1 MITSVL
7 ENIFA
12 HQEKNN
18 PRMNAPTTEHSS
30 PQASTEEPIRRP
42 GYRLADN
49 LWAPSG
55 AVFLTGTQALVRLL
69 LMQRQRDAARGWNT
83 QGFVSGYR
91 GSPLGMVDQAIW
103 KAGPGFAE
111 AGIRFVPAINEELGA
126 TQVLGTQRVESD
138 PERTVDGVFGL
149 WYGKGPGVDR
159 AGDALKHGN
168 AYGSS
173 PHGGVL
179 VVAGDDHGCVSSSMP
194 HQSDQAFMAWSMPV
208 LQPASVA
215 EYLEFGLY
223 GYELSRY
230 SGAWVGMAA
239 LSEVV
244 ESAGTVD
251 LDQVLARVAT
261 WADGETVRGATGHR
275 PPADGLHYRWPD
287 LPSLR
292 IESRLADKLEAVAAF
307 ARINSIDREVIESP
321 QATLGI
327 VTCGKA
333 HYDLMEVLRRLE
345 ISPESLARVGVR
357 LYKVG
362 LSFPIEQ
369 TRMLAF
375 ASGLQELLVVEEK
388 GAVVEGQLR
397 ELFYNRPA
405 AERPAIVGKHG
416 RDGRPLVSALGEL
429 RPSRL
434 IELVAHWLH
443 GHFPGHAELNDHL
456 QHVRDFT
463 PPQLLSNAA
472 DAVKRL
478 PYFCAGCPHNTSTKV
493 PEGSTARAGIGCHF
507 MANWMDRSTAGLIQM
522 GGEGVDWVSH
532 ALFTRTPHVFQNLG
546 DGTYYHS
553 GYLAIRQAV
562 AAKATLTYKILFN
575 DAVAMTGGQPVD
587 GVISVDAI
595 ARQVESE
602 GVRRV
607 VVVSDDIGKYDA
619 IKSRFPAG
627 TEFHDRAELDAVQRR
642 LREIEGVTVLIYEQT
657 CAAEKR
663 RRRKKGELADPPKRL
678 FINEAVCEGC
688 GDCTVQSNCVAVLP
702 HETPLGRK
710 RKIDQT
716 GCNKDY
722 SCAKGFCPSFV
733 GVTGGKP
740 RKKSGALGKETR
752 ERQAFE
758 HKVAGLPLPA
768 QHRWTGPYD
777 LLVTGVGGTGVVT
790 VGALIAMAAHLEAK
804 SASVLDFM
812 GFAQKGGAVLSFVRL
827 ADRPER
833 LNQVRI
839 DTQQADAIL
848 ACDIVVGA
856 SQEALQTVRHGRT
869 RILANVHEIPVAES
883 LRNPDADLR
892 VEGLLEKMRFVAGT
906 QQVETFDAQTLAEEF
921 LGDTLA
927 SNVLALGYAWQR
939 GLVPLSLAALSRAI
953 ELNGV
958 AVAANQMAFSLGRL
972 AAADARLLEELR
984 QQPVEE
990 VQEDSA
996 QALIARGSALL
1007 QAYQNTAWAQ
1017 RFERGVRALQAREAS
1032 LPGGDRSLPVTRNAA
1047 RSLLKLMS
1055 YKDEY
1060 EVARL
1065 YTDGQFQRRLTEQFE
1080 GDLKLEFHMAPPFIA
1095 RPRDGQ
1101 PPRKIRLGGWML
1113 PAMKWLAR
1121 GKALRGTLLD
1131 PFGHTQER
1139 RLERSLIDQFE
1150 MRLQEL
1156 AGDLEAEDQPLAAQ
1170 IAALP
1175 LSVRGFGHVKIAN
1188 LALARAREAELLH
1201 RLRPT
1206 RYPKPVSAAPAA
1218 GQLRGIAVV
1227 AAR

>member
-1 MITSVL
+1 
-7 ENIFA
+7 
-12 HQEKNN
+12 
-18 PRMNAPTTEHSS
+18 MNAPLNAT
-30 PQASTEEPIRRP
+30 AIRRP
-42 GYRLADN
+42 GYQLSDN
-49 LWAPSG
+49 IWAESG
-55 AVFLTGTQALVRLL
+55 SVFLTGTQALIRVLV
-69 LMQRQRDAARGWNT
+69 MQGRRDAQRGLHT
-83 QGFVSGYR
+83 QGFISGYR

-103 KAGPGFAE
+103 KAGERFKQT
-111 AGIRFVPAINEELGA
+111 GIRFVPAVNEELAA

-138 PERTVDGVFGL
+138 PERTVDGVFAM

-194 HQSDQAFMAWSMPV
+194 HQSDHAFMAWRMPI
-208 LQPASVA
+208 LQPSSVA

-251 LDQVLARVAT
+251 LDAINARVSA
-261 WADGETVRGATGHR
+261 WEDADAVSAATGHHA
-275 PPADGLHYRWPD
+275 PPDGLHYRWPD

-292 IESRLADKLEAVAAF
+292 IESRLEDKLAAVAAF
-307 ARINSIDREVIESP
+307 TRRNSIDRHVIVSEH
-321 QATLGI
+321 AKVGI

-333 HYDLMEVLRRLE
+333 HHDLMEVLRRLE
-345 ISPESLARVGVR
+345 LSPEQLARAGVR

-362 LSFPIEQ
+362 LSFPVEQ
-369 TRMLAF
+369 TRIKAF
-375 ASGLQELLVVEEK
+375 AQGLEEILIVEEK
-388 GAVVEGQLR
+388 GAVVETQLR
-397 ELFYNRPA
+397 DIFYNAPPDARPVL
-405 AERPAIVGKHG
+405 VGKHDREG
-416 RDGRPLVSALGEL
+416 QPLVSALGEL

-434 IELVAHWLH
+434 IELVAHWLAV
-443 GHFPGHAELNDHL
+443 HFPDNHDLGDHL

-463 PPQLLSNAA
+463 PPELLANAS

-522 GGEGVDWVSH
+522 GGEGVDWISH
-532 ALFTRTPHVFQNLG
+532 AMFTKTPHVFQNLG

-602 GVRRV
+602 GVSKV
-607 VVVSDDIGKYDA
+607 VVVSDAIGKYDA
-619 IKSRFPAG
+619 IKDRFPSG
-627 TEFHDRAELDAVQRR
+627 TEFHDRAALDEVQRR
-642 LREIEGVTVLIYEQT
+642 LREMAGVTVLIYEQT

-702 HETPLGRK
+702 HETPMGRK

-716 GCNKDY
+716 SCNKDY

-733 GVTGGKP
+733 GVTGG
-740 RKKSGALGKETR
+740 RLRRKSGALAAGR
-752 ERQAFE
+752 DAFLHRVAALPHPAE
-758 HKVAGLPLPA
+758 HAWIA
-768 QHRWTGPYD
+768 PYD

-790 VGALIAMAAHLEAK
+790 VGAVIAMAAHLEGKA
-804 SASVLDFM
+804 ASVLDFM
-812 GFAQKGGAVLSFVRL
+812 GFAQKGGSVLSFVRL
-827 ADRPER
+827 ADSRER
-833 LNQVRI
+833 LHQVRI

-848 ACDIVVGA
+848 ACDVVVGA
-856 SQEALQTVRHGRT
+856 SADALQTVRHGRT
-869 RILANVHEIPVAES
+869 RVLANVHEIPVAES
-883 LRNPDADLR
+883 LRNPDADLH
-892 VEGLLEKMRFVAGT
+892 VDLLLEKMRFVAGEE
-906 QQVETFDAQTLAEEF
+906 QVETFDAQSLAEEF

-927 SNVLALGYAWQR
+927 ANIVAAGYAWQR
-939 GLVPLSLAALSRAI
+939 GLVPLSLEALMHAI

-958 AVAANQMAFSLGRL
+958 AVSANQSAFSLGRL
-972 AAADARLLEELR
+972 AAGNPEALDALRAAPVDAHASSVDERLLD
-984 QQPVEE
+984 V
-990 VQEDSA
+990 
-996 QALIARGSALL
+996 LIAEACRHLTG
-1007 QAYQNTAWAQ
+1007 YQNAAWAD
-1017 RFERGVRALQAREAS
+1017 RFEARIRSLREREAALQGGDAS
-1032 LPGGDRSLPVTRNAA
+1032 LPFTRNAA

-1065 YTDGQFQRRLTEQFE
+1065 YTDGAFLQKLNEQFE
-1080 GDLKLEFHMAPPFIA
+1080 GDLKLEFHMAPPVLSRGA
-1095 RPRDGQ
+1095 HGKAPA
-1101 PPRKIRLGGWML
+1101 KIRIGSWML
-1113 PAMKWLAR
+1113 PAMRWLAH
-1121 GKALRGTLLD
+1121 GKRLRGTAFD
-1131 PFGHTQER
+1131 IFGRTAER
-1139 RLERSLIDQFE
+1139 RMERELISHFDG
-1150 MRLQEL
+1150 L
-1156 AGDLEAEDQPLAAQ
+1156 LEAMAGELSAGNQATAAR

-1175 LSVRGFGHVKIAN
+1175 LSIRGFGHVKLAN
-1188 LALARAREAELLH
+1188 FEAAKMQEAELLH
-1201 RLRPT
+1201 RFAPA
-1206 RYPKPVSAAPAA
+1206 RYPKPERAPSA
-1218 GQLRGIAVV
+1218 GQIRGIAIV
-1227 AAR
+1227 AGVR

>member
-1 MITSVL
+1 MIMLPDAVKL
-7 ENIFA
+7 A
-12 HQEKNN
+12 
-18 PRMNAPTTEHSS
+18 
-30 PQASTEEPIRRP
+30 RP
-42 GYRLADN
+42 DYQLADN
-49 LWAPSG
+49 LWATSG
-55 AVFLTGTQALVRLL
+55 VVYITGTQALVRLM
-69 LMQRQRDAARGWNT
+69 LMQRQRDGERGLAT

-103 KAGPGFAE
+103 KAGPRFLD
-111 AGIRFVPAINEELGA
+111 AGIKFVPAINEELAA

-138 PERTVDGVFGL
+138 PERTVEGVFAM

-194 HQSDQAFMAWSMPV
+194 HQSDHAFMAWGMPV

-223 GYELSRY
+223 GYALSRF

-244 ESAGTVD
+244 ESASTVD
-251 LDQVLARVAT
+251 LDAIHHRTAA
-261 WADGETVRGATGHR
+261 WADAELVQARTGYTA
-275 PPADGLHYRWPD
+275 PADGLHYRWPD

-292 IESRLADKLEAVAAF
+292 IESRLTDKLNAVAAF
-307 ARINSIDREVIESP
+307 ASVNSVDRLVIPSP
-321 QATLGI
+321 QASVGI

-345 ISPESLARVGVR
+345 ITVEDLERVGVR

-362 LSFPIEQ
+362 LSFPLEQ
-369 TRMLAF
+369 TRMESF
-375 ASGLQELLVVEEK
+375 ATGLREILVVEEK
-388 GAVVEGQLR
+388 GSVVEAQMR
-397 ELFYNRPA
+397 DLFYNLPAHTRPA
-405 AERPAIVGKHG
+405 LVGKQD
-416 RDGRPLVSALGEL
+416 RARQPLVSALGEL

-434 IELVAHWLH
+434 IELVAHWL
-443 GHFPGHAELNDHL
+443 GEHFPGNTAFNNHF

-463 PPQLLSNAA
+463 PPELLANAS
-472 DAVKRL
+472 DSVKRL

-532 ALFTRTPHVFQNLG
+532 SMFTRTPHVFQNLG

-602 GVRRV
+602 GVVRV
-607 VVVSDDIGKYDA
+607 VVVSDDIDKYDS
-619 IKSRFPAG
+619 IRNRFPAG
-627 TEFHDRAELDAVQRR
+627 TEFHDRAELDAVQRQ
-642 LREIEGVTVLIYEQT
+642 LREIKGVTVLIYEQT

-663 RRRKKGELADPPKRL
+663 RRRKKGLLPDPDTRM

-702 HETPLGRK
+702 QETPLGRK

-733 GVTGGKP
+733 SVSGARL
-740 RKKSGALGKETR
+740 RKKLGALAGDAGGMD
-752 ERQAFE
+752 AFNQL
-758 HKVAGLPLPA
+758 VAQLPTPA
-768 QHRWTGPYD
+768 AHTWTGPYD

-790 VGALIAMAAHLEAK
+790 VGALVAMAAHLEGK

-812 GFAQKGGAVLSFVRL
+812 GFAQKGGSVLSFVRL
-827 ADRPER
+827 ADTPQR

-839 DTQQADAIL
+839 DTQQADAVL

-856 SQEALQTVRHGRT
+856 SPEALQTVRHGRT
-869 RILANVHEIPVAES
+869 RILANLHENPVAES
-883 LRNPDADLR
+883 MRNPDADLK
-892 VEGLLEKMRFVAGT
+892 VELLLHKLRFVAGDA
-906 QQVETFDAQTLAEEF
+906 QVQTFDAQALCEQF
-921 LGDTLA
+921 MGDTVGA
-927 SNVLALGYAWQR
+927 NILALGYAWQL
-939 GLVPLSLAALSRAI
+939 GLVPVSLAALTRAI

-958 AVAANQMAFSLGRL
+958 AVQANHTALALGRL
-972 AAADARLLEELR
+972 AAWRPEALEQLRAAR
-984 QQPVEE
+984 
-990 VQEDSA
+990 SA
-996 QALIARGSALL
+996 PPQDESLDALIARGMAHLT
-1007 QAYQNTAWAQ
+1007 AYQNSAWAQ
-1017 RFERGVRALQAREAS
+1017 QFERRLRAIQRQEAA
-1032 LPGGDRSLPVTRNAA
+1032 LGGGDPALPFSTSAA

-1065 YTDGQFQRRLTEQFE
+1065 YTDGSFAARLAEQFE
-1080 GDLKLEFHMAPPFIA
+1080 GELKLGFHMAPPLLA
-1095 RPRDGQ
+1095 RPKNGQ
-1101 PPRKIRLGGWML
+1101 APAKMRLGPWLM
-1113 PAMKWLAR
+1113 PAMRLLAR
-1121 GKALRGTLLD
+1121 GKALRGTVLD
-1131 PFGHTQER
+1131 LFGHTQER
-1139 RLERSLIDQFE
+1139 RLERALIAEFE
-1150 MRLQEL
+1150 ARLDEL
-1156 AGDLEAEDQPLAAQ
+1156 AAELTPDNQLLAAQ

-1175 LSVRGFGHVKIAN
+1175 QRIRGFGHVKIAN

-1201 RLRPT
+1201 RFAPQRYARPA
-1206 RYPKPVSAAPAA
+1206 SAAKA
-1218 GQLRGIAVV
+1218 GQIRGIEVV
-1227 AAR
+1227 ASH

>member
-1 MITSVL
+1 MNPIETS
-7 ENIFA
+7 
-12 HQEKNN
+12 
-18 PRMNAPTTEHSS
+18 S
-30 PQASTEEPIRRP
+30 PIRRP
-42 GYRLADN
+42 AYQLADS
-49 LWAPSG
+49 LWARSG
-55 AVFLTGTQALVRLL
+55 AVFLTGTQALVRVL
-69 LMQRQRDAARGWNT
+69 LMQRQRDAARGFDT

-103 KAGPGFAE
+103 KAGPRFE
-111 AGIRFVPAINEELGA
+111 DAGIRFVPAINEELAA

-138 PERTVDGVFGL
+138 PERTVEGVFAM

-173 PHGGVL
+173 PRGGVL

-194 HQSDQAFMAWSMPV
+194 HQSDHAFVAWSMPV
-208 LQPASVA
+208 VQPASVA

-223 GYELSRY
+223 GYELSRF

-251 LDQVLARVAT
+251 LDLVDSRIAA
-261 WADGETVRGATGHR
+261 WADADTVRAATGHR
-275 PPADGLHYRWPD
+275 APPDGLHYRWPD

-307 ARINSIDREVIESP
+307 ASVNSIDRHVIESP
-321 QATLGI
+321 HAKVGI

-345 ISPESLARVGVR
+345 VTPESLARVGVR

-369 TRMLAF
+369 TRIQAF
-375 ASGLQELLVVEEK
+375 AQGLDEILIVEEK
-388 GAVVEGQLR
+388 GAIVESQLR
-397 ELFYNRPA
+397 DLFYNAPAGARPA
-405 AERPAIVGKHG
+405 LVGKHD

-434 IELVAHWLH
+434 IELVAHWLSV
-443 GHFPGHAELNDHL
+443 HFPDNAELGDHF

-463 PPQLLSNAA
+463 PPELLSN
-472 DAVKRL
+472 DGDSVKRL

-493 PEGSTARAGIGCHF
+493 PDGSTARAGIGCHF

-532 ALFTRTPHVFQNLG
+532 SMFTRTPHVFQNLG

-587 GVISVDAI
+587 GIISVDAI
-595 ARQVESE
+595 ARQVASE
-602 GVRRV
+602 GVKQV
-607 VVVSDDIGKYDA
+607 VVVSDAIEKYA
-619 IKSRFPAG
+619 QIKDKFPAG
-627 TEFHDRAELDAVQRR
+627 TEFHDRSELDAVQRR
-642 LREIEGVTVLIYEQT
+642 LREIPGVTVLIYEQT

-688 GDCTVQSNCVAVLP
+688 GDCSVQSNCVAVLP
-702 HETPLGRK
+702 HETDFGRK

-716 GCNKDY
+716 SCNKDY

-733 GVTGGKP
+733 GVTGGAL
-740 RKKSGALGKETR
+740 RKKSGALAAGR
-752 ERQAFE
+752 DAFLQ
-758 HKVAGLPLPA
+758 HVAALPSPA
-768 QHRWTGPYD
+768 ARTWDAPYD

-790 VGALIAMAAHLEAK
+790 VGAVIAMAAHLEGK

-827 ADRPER
+827 ADTPAR

-856 SQEALQTVRHGRT
+856 SPDALQTVRHGRT
-869 RILANVHEIPVAES
+869 RILANTHEVPVAES
-883 LRNPDADLR
+883 LRNPDADLK
-892 VEGLLEKMRFVAGT
+892 VELLLEKMRFVAGRS
-906 QQVETFDAQTLAEEF
+906 QVETFDAQTMAEEF

-927 SNVLALGYAWQR
+927 SNILATGYAWQR
-939 GLVPLSLAALSRAI
+939 GLVPLSLEAVTRAI

-958 AVAANQMAFSLGRL
+958 AVAANLMAFSLGRL
-972 AAADARLLEELR
+972 AAGAPQAVEGLRGATASSVQDESLE
-984 QQPVEE
+984 
-990 VQEDSA
+990 
-996 QALIARGSALL
+996 ALIARGRQHLTG
-1007 QAYQNTAWAQ
+1007 YQNTAWAQ
-1017 RFERGVRALQAREAS
+1017 RFEARVRTMQQREAA
-1032 LPGGDRSLPVTRNAA
+1032 LAGGDPSLPVTRNAA

-1065 YTDGQFQRRLTEQFE
+1065 YSDGSFREKLAEQFE
-1080 GDLKLEFHMAPPFIA
+1080 GDIRLEFHMAPPLLS
-1095 RPRDGQ
+1095 RPKNGQ
-1101 PPRKIRLGGWML
+1101 PPVKIRLGAWML
-1113 PAMKWLAR
+1113 PAMKWLAH
-1121 GKALRGTLLD
+1121 GKRIRGTALD
-1131 PFGHTQER
+1131 LFGHTAER
-1139 RLERSLIDQFE
+1139 RLERSLIDQLDA
-1150 MRLQEL
+1150 RLDEL
-1156 AGDLEAEDQPLAAQ
+1156 MAELSPDNQKLAAQ
-1170 IAALP
+1170 IAAVP
-1175 LSVRGFGHVKIAN
+1175 LTIRGYGHVKLAN
-1188 LALARAREAELLH
+1188 LALARGREAELMH
-1201 RLRPT
+1201 RFSPG
-1206 RYPKPVSAAPAA
+1206 RYPRPATEAKA
-1218 GQLRGIAVV
+1218 GQIRGIAVV
-1227 AAR
+1227 ATH

>member
-1 MITSVL
+1 
-7 ENIFA
+7 
-12 HQEKNN
+12 
-18 PRMNAPTTEHSS
+18 MNAPHNAT
-30 PQASTEEPIRRP
+30 AIRRP
-42 GYRLADN
+42 GYQLSDN
-49 LWAPSG
+49 LWAESG
-55 AVFLTGTQALVRLL
+55 SVFLTGTQALIRVLV
-69 LMQRQRDAARGWNT
+69 MQGRRDAQRGLHT

-103 KAGPGFAE
+103 KAGGRFKE
-111 AGIRFVPAINEELGA
+111 TGIRFVPAVNEELAA

-138 PERTVDGVFGL
+138 PERTVEGVFAM

-194 HQSDQAFMAWSMPV
+194 HQSDHAFMAWRMPV
-208 LQPASVA
+208 MQPSCVA

-251 LDQVLARVAT
+251 LDVVNARIEA
-261 WADGETVRGATGHR
+261 WEDADAVSAATGHR
-275 PPADGLHYRWPD
+275 APPDGLHYRWPD

-292 IESRLADKLEAVAAF
+292 IESRLEDKLAAVAAF
-307 ARINSIDREVIESP
+307 TKRNSIDRHVIVSEH
-321 QATLGI
+321 AKVGI

-333 HYDLMEVLRRLE
+333 HHDLMEVLRRLE
-345 ISPESLARVGVR
+345 LSPEQLARAGVR
-357 LYKVG
+357 LYKIG
-362 LSFPIEQ
+362 LSFPVEQ
-369 TRMLAF
+369 TRIKAF
-375 ASGLQELLVVEEK
+375 AQGLEEILIVEEK
-388 GAVVEGQLR
+388 GAVVETQLR
-397 ELFYNRPA
+397 DIFYNAPADARPVL
-405 AERPAIVGKHG
+405 VGKHD
-416 RDGRPLVSALGEL
+416 RDGQPLVSALGEL

-434 IELVAHWLH
+434 IELVAHWLAV
-443 GHFPGHAELNDHL
+443 HFPDNHDLGDHL

-463 PPQLLSNAA
+463 PPELLGNAS

-522 GGEGVDWVSH
+522 GGEGVDWISH
-532 ALFTRTPHVFQNLG
+532 AMFTKTPHVFQNLG

-602 GVRRV
+602 GVSKV
-607 VVVSDDIGKYDA
+607 VVVSDAIGKYDA
-619 IKSRFPAG
+619 IKDRFPQG
-627 TEFHDRAELDAVQRR
+627 TEFHDRAALDEVQRR
-642 LREIEGVTVLIYEQT
+642 LREMAGVTVLIYEQT

-702 HETPLGRK
+702 HATPMGRK

-716 GCNKDY
+716 SCNKDY

-733 GVTGGKP
+733 GVTGGKL
-740 RKKSGALGKETR
+740 RRKSGALAAGR
-752 ERQAFE
+752 DAFLHRVAALPYPAE
-758 HKVAGLPLPA
+758 HE
-768 QHRWTGPYD
+768 WTAPYD

-790 VGALIAMAAHLEAK
+790 VGAVIAMAAHLEGKA
-804 SASVLDFM
+804 ASVLDFM
-812 GFAQKGGAVLSFVRL
+812 GFAQKGGSVLSFVRL
-827 ADRPER
+827 ADSRER
-833 LNQVRI
+833 LHQVRI

-848 ACDIVVGA
+848 ACDVVVGA
-856 SQEALQTVRHGRT
+856 SADALQTVRHGRT
-869 RILANVHEIPVAES
+869 RVLANIHEIPVAEA
-883 LRNPDADLR
+883 LRNPDADLH
-892 VEGLLEKMRFVAGT
+892 VDLLLEKMRFVAGEE
-906 QQVETFDAQTLAEEF
+906 QVETFDAQSLAEEF

-927 SNVLALGYAWQR
+927 ANIVATGYAWQR
-939 GLVPLSLAALSRAI
+939 GLVPLSLEALMHAI

-958 AVAANQMAFSLGRL
+958 AVAANQSAFSLGRL
-972 AAADARLLEELR
+972 AAGNPEALDALRAAPADAQASSVDESPLDVLIADARRHLT
-984 QQPVEE
+984 
-990 VQEDSA
+990 
-996 QALIARGSALL
+996 G
-1007 QAYQNTAWAQ
+1007 YQNAAWAD
-1017 RFERGVRALQAREAS
+1017 RFETRIRGLRAREAGLQGGDAS
-1032 LPGGDRSLPVTRNAA
+1032 LPFTRNAA

-1065 YTDGQFQRRLTEQFE
+1065 YTDGAFLQKLNEQFE
-1080 GDLKLEFHMAPPFIA
+1080 GDLKLEFHMAPPVLSRGA
-1095 RPRDGQ
+1095 HGKAPA
-1101 PPRKIRLGGWML
+1101 KIRIGSWML
-1113 PAMKWLAR
+1113 PAMRWLAH
-1121 GKALRGTLLD
+1121 GKRLRGTAFD
-1131 PFGHTQER
+1131 PFGRTGER
-1139 RLERSLIDQFE
+1139 RMERELIAHFDGLLES
-1150 MRLQEL
+1150 MSGEL
-1156 AGDLEAEDQPLAAQ
+1156 SAGNQATAAR

-1175 LSVRGFGHVKIAN
+1175 LSIRGFGHVKLAN
-1188 LALARAREAELLH
+1188 FEAAKVQEAELLH
-1201 RLRPT
+1201 RFAPA
-1206 RYPKPVSAAPAA
+1206 RYPKPERAAAA
-1218 GQLRGIAVV
+1218 GQIRGIAIV
-1227 AAR
+1227 AGAR